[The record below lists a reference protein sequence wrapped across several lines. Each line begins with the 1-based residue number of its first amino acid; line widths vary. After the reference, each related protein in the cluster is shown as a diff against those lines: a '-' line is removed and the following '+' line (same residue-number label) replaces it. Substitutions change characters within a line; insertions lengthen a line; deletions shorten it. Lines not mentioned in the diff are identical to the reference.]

1 MTHTAYFGNIEWYRK
16 LVSGGGIDSIDG
28 TERWQKQTAR
38 NRCTIVTAN
47 GTQCLSVPV
56 SLPSAHCR
64 TDEVLI
70 SDHGN
75 WQHVH
80 WNALCSA
87 YGTSPFFEFYADDIK
102 PFYDNRWEKLVDYN
116 SDITQ
121 KMLHLIGLDDVL
133 SNPSV
138 RNTTPATE
146 ASSMKYYQTF
156 QRRHGFIEGMSI
168 LDLLFNEGPEAIKYI

>member
-1 MTHTAYFGNIEWYRK
+1 MNTAYFGNIEWYRK
-16 LVSGGGIDSIDG
+16 LVEGGGIGCIDG
-28 TERWQKQTAR
+28 TERWQKQTER

-56 SLPSAHCR
+56 TVPSARCR

-75 WQHVH
+75 WRHVH

-116 SDITQ
+116 RDITL
-121 KMLHLIGLDDVL
+121 KMLHLIGLDDVIG
-133 SNPSV
+133 
-138 RNTTPATE
+138 RHAAAATHPAG
-146 ASSMKYYQTF
+146 APRSQKYYQTF

>member
-1 MTHTAYFGNIEWYRK
+1 LNTAYFGNIEWYRK
-16 LVSGGGIDSIDG
+16 LVEGGGIGCIDG
-28 TERWQKQTAR
+28 TERWQKQTER

-56 SLPSAHCR
+56 TVPSARCR

-116 SDITQ
+116 RDITL
-121 KMLHLIGLDDVL
+121 KMLHLIGLDDV
-133 SNPSV
+133 SYTQTPDNAAH
-138 RNTTPATE
+138 NTA
-146 ASSMKYYQTF
+146 ANSMKYYQTF